1 MINRLVIVG
10 NLTRDAELKSIP
22 SGASVLEFSIAV
34 NKPIKKDGAY
44 TTSPMYFDCK
54 MWRGAERL
62 APHLTKGRKVCIDG
76 ALDYRA
82 WERDGAK
89 RSKVE
94 ILVNELEY
102 MDRGENVQNNAHAQ
116 AVSDEGIL
124 ADGDIPF

>member
-1 MINRLVIVG
+1 MINRVILVG

-34 NKPIKKDGAY
+34 NKRTKKGEEW
-44 TTSPMYFDCK
+44 TSVPMYFDCK

-82 WERDGAK
+82 WEKDGAK

-102 MDRGENVQNNAHAQ
+102 MDRGENVQKNAHTQ
-116 AVSDEGIL
+116 AVQDEGIL
-124 ADGDIPF
+124 ADSDIPF

>member
-1 MINRLVIVG
+1 MINRVVLVG

-34 NKPIKKDGAY
+34 NKRTKKGEEWV
-44 TTSPMYFDCK
+44 SVPMYFDCK

-82 WERDGAK
+82 WEKDGAK

-116 AVSDEGIL
+116 TVQDEGIL